1 MIRQSRSSPGVQR
14 EFAVH
19 HCNVVLAR
27 TFRNGCL
34 STQYLQLYKCG
45 TRRRAPTA
53 LAITADLYQ
62 VLHVS
67 PTASKAQISASYRR
81 LARKYHP
88 DVNASEEAVSV
99 YEVSIEIPACMAVP
113 SAHCSK

>member
-1 MIRQSRSSPGVQR
+1 MIRQFRSSPGVQR
-14 EFAVH
+14 GIAVH
-19 HCNVVLAR
+19 HCNIVLDR

-34 STQYLQLYKCG
+34 STQYLQLHKCG
-45 TRRRAPTA
+45 TRRQAPTA

-88 DVNASEEAVSV
+88 DVTANEEAASI
-99 YEVSIEIPACMAVP
+99 YEVSMEFPACMAVP
-113 SAHCSK
+113 SAYCSE

>member
-1 MIRQSRSSPGVQR
+1 MIRQSRSSPGVQSG
-14 EFAVH
+14 FAVH
-19 HCNVVLAR
+19 HCNLFLAR

-34 STQYLQLYKCG
+34 STQYVQLHKFE
-45 TRRRAPTA
+45 TRRRAPTD
-53 LAITADLYQ
+53 LAIRADLYQ

-88 DVNASEEAVSV
+88 DVNASQEAASI

-113 SAHCSK
+113 SAHCSE